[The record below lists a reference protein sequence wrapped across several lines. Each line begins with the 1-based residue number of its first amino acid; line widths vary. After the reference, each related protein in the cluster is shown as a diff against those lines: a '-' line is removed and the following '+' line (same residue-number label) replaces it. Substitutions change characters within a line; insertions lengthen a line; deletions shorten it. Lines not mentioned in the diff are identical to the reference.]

1 MFNLSKQIKA
11 VLSTSCVAATL
22 IPQLASAQHTSVY
35 DDMNN
40 PYASIPGL
48 SVPYPYTLVTTANSA
63 MGVSNG
69 LTGNYL
75 GPFGAT
81 SLSWFGL
88 DNEAGKVDISFDLV
102 LRGLWTSNTFS
113 LDFSSEGSDY
123 LGNPQSSPIDNLLS
137 IDFNSPGS
145 TSLPPGVT
153 KLYQDNSSDT
163 PESAYRIKTTTQAIY
178 GFGGGSNSNGSSW
191 SLVFTGSPN
200 ITYGAPYDGTWGI
213 DNLDIRW
220 GAAAS
225 VPEPGNALF
234 LMAGFPLIAGAVY
247 RRRQAGHKTN
257 R

>member
-1 MFNLSKQIKA
+1 MFNLSRLIKS
-11 VLSTSCVAATL
+11 VFSTSCLAAAL
-22 IPQLASAQHTSVY
+22 IPQLASAGHSSVY

-40 PYASIPGL
+40 PYASDPGL
-48 SVPYPYTLVTTANSA
+48 SVPYPYTLATTANSA
-63 MGVSNG
+63 VGISNG

-123 LGNPQSSPIDNLLS
+123 WGNPQSSPIDNLLS
-137 IDFNSPGS
+137 IAFNSPGN
-145 TSLPPGVT
+145 TSLPQGVT
-153 KLYQDNSSDT
+153 KLYEDT
-163 PESAYRIKTTTQAIY
+163 SGTYESAYRIKTTTQAIY
-178 GFGGGSNSNGSSW
+178 GFGAGSSSNGSSW
-191 SLVFTGSPN
+191 SLVFTGSPST
-200 ITYGAPYDGTWGI
+200 TYGPPYDGTWGI

-225 VPEPGNALF
+225 VPEPGSALF
-234 LMAGFPLIAGAVY
+234 LIAGLPLIAGAIY
-247 RRRQAGHKTN
+247 RRRRQTGHITN